1 MTKDLPSV
9 AVEGQIFFT
18 TIAGLG
24 VSIAG
29 FAGLPVTLR
38 PDHQWTA

>member
-1 MTKDLPSV
+1 M
-9 AVEGQIFFT
+9 EGQIFFT

-29 FAGLPVTLR
+29 FAGLPVALR
-38 PDHQWTA
+38 PDHQWTAQVRQS